1 MNRPHPLLYE
11 LQRMIDDLSL
21 IERKSKI
28 PGTNRHEN
36 DIEHSM
42 TVAILCWYIHDKY
55 NLDLNLELIL
65 KYALTHDFVE
75 RYAGDVSTFAPQ
87 AERDAK
93 VLREQES
100 LKRMSTELADFSGLV
115 KVMEQY
121 ESKPDQESLFV
132 WSVDKI
138 QQLING
144 ELDNW
149 IAYQE
154 GGIVYDQFVKKYD
167 ELASKSSPYCREIFE
182 GIVAYSKP
190 RFYDQPKT

>member
-21 IERKSKI
+21 IERKSEI

>member
-75 RYAGDVSTFAPQ
+75 RYA
-87 AERDAK
+87 
-93 VLREQES
+93 
-100 LKRMSTELADFSGLV
+100 
-115 KVMEQY
+115 
-121 ESKPDQESLFV
+121 
-132 WSVDKI
+132 
-138 QQLING
+138 
-144 ELDNW
+144 
-149 IAYQE
+149 
-154 GGIVYDQFVKKYD
+154 
-167 ELASKSSPYCREIFE
+167 
-182 GIVAYSKP
+182 
-190 RFYDQPKT
+190 

>member
-1 MNRPHPLLYE
+1 MTRPHPLLYE
-11 LQRMIDDLSL
+11 IQKMIDDLSQ

-42 TVAILCWYIHDKY
+42 TVAILCWYIHDRHK
-55 NLDLNLELIL
+55 LDLNLEKIL

-75 RYAGDVSTFAPQ
+75 RYAGDVSTFASDE
-87 AERDAK
+87 ERAAK
-93 VLREQES
+93 IVREQES
-100 LKRMSTELADFSGLV
+100 LDRMSEELAEFTDLV
-115 KVMEQY
+115 DVMQQY
-121 ESKPDQESLFV
+121 ESKPDDESLFV

-149 IAYQE
+149 QAYEE
-154 GGIVYDQFVKKYD
+154 GGIVYDQFAKKHA
-167 ELASKSSPYCREIFE
+167 ELAGKSSPYVREIYE
-182 GIVAYSKP
+182 SIIEYSKP
-190 RFYDQPKT
+190 RFYDQPS

>member
-1 MNRPHPLLYE
+1 MTDRPHSLLYE

-100 LKRMSTELADFSGLV
+100 LKRMSEELAEFSGLV
-115 KVMEQY
+115 KIMERY
-121 ESKPDQESLFV
+121 ESKPDDESLFV

-154 GGIVYDQFVKKYD
+154 GGIVYNQFVKKYD

-190 RFYDQPKT
+190 RFYDQPK

>member
-1 MNRPHPLLYE
+1 MTRPYPLLYD
-11 LQRMIDDLSL
+11 LQHMIDDLSL

-190 RFYDQPKT
+190 RFYDQPKS